1 MSVRPSKGTSV
12 RFTPT
17 DGAKPTH
24 TPDSVAGLRFTIKA
38 RYGGAVEVD
47 LIDLRPRALAISF
60 AGALRRAADI
70 GGALGA
76 ASTIKQ
82 HMQGY
87 RRFFKYLR
95 KRSSVVNRLSDL
107 NAEHIDGFEA
117 ALEASGMTPI
127 HRHTVI
133 GKIVLALR
141 SIDVDRPGMLR
152 EDLHRRLAYT
162 SARSAGRSRPRDAY
176 GPFVARQLRDAAR
189 AEIDRLFRRIG
200 SPIVDEGDDD
210 LRRAAAV
217 VEAEIVTNGRIG
229 SDHPAFKSLYFMRL
243 HRGLPVSTLIKDLHG
258 RHHLL
263 STDLP
268 PLLTLLSLET
278 GLEIECCKTL
288 TVDCL
293 RNPSAGTVEITYY
306 KRRAHGAEHKHLRV
320 RDGGIGTPGGLIR
333 KLIEVTAKARQFVQT
348 DCLWVY
354 HHVGHLTS
362 GILHPRR
369 TIDAWTKLHG
379 VVDDDG
385 QPLRLILSR
394 LRKTHKALW
403 YLKTEGHMAR
413 FAVGHTPEVAA
424 RHYAD
429 LPSLQPLHE
438 AAVADAFTEA
448 VSATDPI
455 ILPPDEEARW
465 RNAPEAVEVLAQ
477 STDVP
482 GLLDGEQDVW
492 LASCS
497 GFHNSPFGEAGSPC
511 PQPFWG
517 CLDCRNAVITAR
529 KLPAILAFLNFI
541 EGERAG
547 LSAAD
552 WDIKFGHAHARI
564 TQQVL
569 PAFSA
574 TVIAEARSNINAQTL
589 YLPPEAR
596 P

>member
-1 MSVRPSKGTSV
+1 MTDRPRKGTSV

-17 DGAKPTH
+17 DGAKTPH
-24 TPDSVAGLRFTIKA
+24 TPDSVAGLRFTLKA
-38 RYGGAVEVD
+38 CHGGIVD
-47 LIDLRPRALAISF
+47 LDFTNLRPRPLAIAF

-70 GGALGA
+70 GGSLGA

-82 HMQGY
+82 HIQGY
-87 RRFFKYLR
+87 RRFFDYLR
-95 KRSSVVNRLSDL
+95 NQPSVVNTPADL
-107 NAEHIDGFEA
+107 KAEHIDGFET

-127 HRHTVI
+127 HRHTI
-133 GKIVLALR
+133 IAKTVLALR
-141 SIDVDRPGMLR
+141 SIDADRPGMLR
-152 EDLHRRLAYT
+152 EDLRRRLAYT

-176 GPFVARQLRDAAR
+176 SPFVARQLRDSAR
-189 AEIDRLFRRIG
+189 ADIDRLFRRIG
-200 SPIVDEGDDD
+200 TPIDAEDDDD
-210 LRRAAAV
+210 LRRAAAA
-217 VEAEIVTNGRIG
+217 VEAEITTNGCIG
-229 SDHPAFKSLYFMRL
+229 CDHFAFKSLYFMRL
-243 HRGLPVSTLIKDLHG
+243 RRELPVSTLSKDLHG

-278 GLEIECCKTL
+278 GLEIECCKAL

-293 RNPSAGTVEITYY
+293 RNPSAGTVEITYC
-306 KRRAHGAEHKHLRV
+306 KRRARGAEHKHLRV
-320 RDGGIGTPGGLIR
+320 RDGGIGTPGGLVR
-333 KLIEVTAKARQFVQT
+333 KLIEATAKARQFIQT

-354 HHVGHLTS
+354 HHVGHLKS
-362 GILHPRR
+362 GILHPRE
-369 TIDAWTKLHG
+369 TIDAWTRRHRI
-379 VVDDDG
+379 VADDG
-385 QPLRLILSR
+385 QPLRMILSR

-413 FAVGHTPEVAA
+413 FAVGHTREVAA

-429 LPSLQPLHE
+429 LPSLKPLHE

-455 ILPPDEEARW
+455 ILPPDEETRW
-465 RNAPEAVEVLAQ
+465 RNTPEAVEVLPQ
-477 STDVP
+477 STNVS
-482 GLLDGEQDVW
+482 GLLDGKQDVW
-492 LASCS
+492 LASCA
-497 GFHNSPFGEAGSPC
+497 GFYDSPFGETGSPC

-529 KLPAILAFLNFI
+529 KLPAILAFLSFI
-541 EGERAG
+541 EGERVG
-547 LSAAD
+547 LSASD
-552 WDIKFGHAHARI
+552 WDMKFGRAHARI

-574 TVIAEARSNINAQTL
+574 EVISEARRSINAQTL